1 MTEEKVRTSG
11 ERERERVDDS
21 ADILPTVNPAVAKTE
36 PAKSGVPAAV
46 YIA

>member
-1 MTEEKVRTSG
+1 MTEEKVRSSG
-11 ERERERVDDS
+11 ERERSDDS
-21 ADILPTVNPAVAKTE
+21 SDVLPTVNPAVAKTE